1 MAGDEQSRVSAQEP
15 ARPPR
20 PRPPE
25 DGWERELPD
34 LASALRH
41 GSVSFDQ
48 LLEARSGRDGAAA
61 GADPS
66 KWRAYGLAYPRLLE
80 EFQRIHGDIQSIVHG
95 PNGSGAALTVKPPPS
110 PDPAVRRLPWNAPA
124 QEDRH
129 IHLRFAAAE
138 TACVLDLQDRC
149 EFFRVQQF
157 RLTQQ
162 HIAPYLERLLDAARA
177 VVHIDETKKDGLQD
191 KVKAADGVLTD
202 VRHRYEW
209 ILNRKAR
216 TDYLKGVAYGLCGV
230 AVGLLVWLVVLAAF
244 LKGDPTVVWCMA
256 GGALAAAAN
265 AMLRLVQGSP
275 TVQGE
280 ESHLL
285 ITFFGA
291 FRPALGAAFAL
302 IAYALV
308 VGGILPVKV
317 PADAHTLFWFVIGI
331 SFIAGF
337 TEGFTPDLVQTAARQ
352 IGGSPAPSSTAPDQ
366 AAGTTP
372 GH

>member
-1 MAGDEQSRVSAQEP
+1 MAREELSQVTAQET
-15 ARPPR
+15 ARSPR
-20 PRPPE
+20 PRPQDE
-25 DGWERELPD
+25 DWVAELPD
-34 LASALRH
+34 LASALEHR
-41 GSVSFDQ
+41 SVSFDQ
-48 LLEARSGRDGAAA
+48 LLEARSGRDAAVH

-66 KWRAYGLAYPRLLE
+66 KRRAYAVAYPRLLE
-80 EFQRIHGDIQSIVHG
+80 EFQRIHGDIQGIVHG
-95 PNGSGAALTVKPPPS
+95 PNGSGAALTLKRPPS
-110 PDPAVRRLPWNAPA
+110 LDPRRWPWSART

-138 TACVLDLQDRC
+138 TAFVLDLQDRC

-162 HIAPYLERLLDAARA
+162 HIAPYLERLFDAASA
-177 VVHIDETKKDGLQD
+177 VVHIDESKKDGLQD

-216 TDYLKGVAYGLCGV
+216 TDYLKGVAYGVCGV
-230 AVGLLVWLVVLAAF
+230 SVGLLIGLVVQAAI
-244 LKGDPTVVWCMA
+244 LKGDSTVVWCMA

-285 ITFFGA
+285 ITLFGA

-302 IAYALV
+302 IAYALI

-317 PADAHTLFWFVIGI
+317 PTDAHTLFWFVIGI

-352 IGGSPAPSSTAPDQ
+352 IGGSPVPSSAADQ
-366 AAGTTP
+366 AAGTAR